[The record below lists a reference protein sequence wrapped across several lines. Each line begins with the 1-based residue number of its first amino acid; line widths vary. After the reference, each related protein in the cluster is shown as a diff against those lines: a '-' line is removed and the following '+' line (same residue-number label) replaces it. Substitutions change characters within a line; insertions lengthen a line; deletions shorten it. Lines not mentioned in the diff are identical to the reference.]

1 MKDNKF
7 TFFWGGPFSQW
18 YPSPFIID
26 GKKFDDAEMY
36 MMYCKA
42 MLFNDTKSAELILT
56 AKHPSESKAIGRRV
70 KNFNKEVWET
80 YCKKF
85 VYDGNYAK
93 FTQNPD
99 LLKYLMATENSE
111 LVEASPEDEIWGI
124 GLKESDQRAQNKETW
139 LGTNWLGEILTE
151 LREDLKTM
159 KSMDDSS
166 ILINDRGLNEVS
178 SRPAQKPNITFED
191 FQKLDIRI
199 CKIISVEKV
208 ENTDKLYKLKID
220 TGIDKRIVVS
230 AIAHIYPEGR
240 LLNQFL
246 PFILNLEPRKI
257 KNIESHGMVILG
269 ETSLTKNPLM
279 ILPSVDVE
287 NINPQIEEELTG
299 AIII

>member
-7 TFFWGGPFSQW
+7 TFFWGGTFSQW
-18 YPSPFIID
+18 YPSPFVID

-42 MLFNDTKSAELILT
+42 MLFNDTESAELILT
-56 AKHPSESKAIGRRV
+56 AQHPSESKAIGRRV
-70 KNFNKEVWET
+70 KNFNKEVWEL

-99 LLKYLMATENSE
+99 LLKDLMATGDSE
-111 LVEASPEDEIWGI
+111 LVEASLEDKIWGI
-124 GLKESDQRAQNKETW
+124 DLKESDPRAQNKETW
-139 LGTNWLGEILTE
+139 LGTNWLGEILTQ
-151 LREDLKTM
+151 LREDLKNT
-159 KSMDDSS
+159 KTNYRS
-166 ILINDRGLNEVS
+166 
-178 SRPAQKPNITFED
+178 QKPNITFKD
-191 FQKLDIRI
+191 FQKLDIRV
-199 CKIISVEKV
+199 CKILSVEKV
-208 ENTDKLYKLKID
+208 EKSDKLYKLEID

-240 LLNQFL
+240 LLNKFL

-279 ILPSVDVE
+279 ILPSVDIE

-299 AIII
+299 ATII